1 MLESKSERK
10 VAYGTGQMEMQWWK
24 DPPCTSLEH
33 RTRLVSIWALLE
45 PSVQRGRS
53 QNWPG
58 IKANRGF
65 PGGSDSKAST
75 CNAADL
81 GLKPGSGRCPGEA
94 NGNPVQYSCL
104 KTPMDGGAWGD
115 TVHGVTKSWTWL
127 SDWHFHFSLSRL
139 RVWTCSWDSSTLD
152 GTFWMSP

>member
-65 PGGSDSKAST
+65 PGGSDSTAST
-75 CNAADL
+75 CNAAGP
-81 GLKPGSGRCPGEA
+81 GLKPGSRRCPGEG

-104 KTPMDGGAWGD
+104 QNPMDREAQGLQF
-115 TVHGVTKSWTWL
+115 TWL
-127 SDWHFHFSLSRL
+127 QRDRHDWSDLTQQKELWN
-139 RVWTCSWDSSTLD
+139 SS
-152 GTFWMSP
+152 SSVIPYYC